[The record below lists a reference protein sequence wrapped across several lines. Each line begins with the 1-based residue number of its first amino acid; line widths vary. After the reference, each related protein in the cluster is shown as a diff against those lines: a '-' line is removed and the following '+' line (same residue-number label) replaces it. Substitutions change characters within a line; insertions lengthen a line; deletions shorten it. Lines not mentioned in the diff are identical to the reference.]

1 MGEEIEMIKF
11 PLLPIL
17 YLYILLKTISDKTG
31 QERNLLD
38 LAKSYFNIKP
48 NGNVDP
54 SGDPHGELT
63 NQNVLT
69 MIGVDQS
76 KLIEDFGLDNHDDLQ
91 SKIRSI
97 QSILFEA
104 RQIRPR
110 PHLDDKILTAWNGLM
125 ISGFSVSGMA
135 LRNSQYTQRAVMAA
149 NFLKEHLYNS
159 ETQV

>member
-1 MGEEIEMIKF
+1 M
-11 PLLPIL
+11 
-17 YLYILLKTISDKTG
+17 
-31 QERNLLD
+31 
-38 LAKSYFNIKP
+38 
-48 NGNVDP
+48 DP

-104 RQIRPR
+104 CQKRPR